1 MGADYVRHGLVVPV
15 VIDSG
20 IISIGLCHTLWY
32 AVSAWQGSR
41 SRRALRG
48 IFCRRRGRTFQHW
61 IGLLWNQNFYTGSKN
76 QGKQD
81 LEYEWCNMAESTKI
95 SSLTRGIPKFDG
107 NALKYEE
114 WKTVTLAVLEIS
126 RNDMFEILTGESAR
140 PREVYTS
147 PARTDTQNAPVS
159 SGEAAD
165 GDSEQ
170 AGASDQDTGRAGIN
184 PAAVQTTATAAALWT
199 PRNRRSDSPVEIED
213 STGDMTAPS
222 GPPLN
227 RNEIR
232 AWEKTNAALYSVLF
246 LTTSGAARCL
256 LRKYETKK
264 GQKADGREAWLALN
278 RKYENTSSHRG
289 RS

>member
-147 PARTDTQNAPVS
+147 PARTDTRMPRCPAEKPLMGTANKLEQVTKTQ
-159 SGEAAD
+159 GEQ
-165 GDSEQ
+165 E
-170 AGASDQDTGRAGIN
+170 
-184 PAAVQTTATAAALWT
+184 
-199 PRNRRSDSPVEIED
+199 
-213 STGDMTAPS
+213 ST
-222 GPPLN
+222 LQQY
-227 RNEIR
+227 
-232 AWEKTNAALYSVLF
+232 K
-246 LTTSGAARCL
+246 L
-256 LRKYETKK
+256 LRLPQPFGRRVTGVLTVPWRSKTLQET
-264 GQKADGREAWLALN
+264 
-278 RKYENTSSHRG
+278 
-289 RS
+289 